1 MILAPGTAAPG
12 FDLVDQ
18 FGAPARLGDF
28 LERGPVALVFF
39 PLAFSRGC
47 QGELCELRDRLDL
60 FEEAGVQLVGVSVDS
75 KYALRAW
82 AEEQSYGF
90 PLLSDFWPHGATA
103 QAYGAFLPERGYAT
117 RATFVIGADGRIA
130 ASFAVGPGEARPIE
144 AYRDA
149 IAAVASR

>member
-1 MILAPGTAAPG
+1 MILAPGTEAPE
-12 FDLVDQ
+12 FELADQ
-18 FGAPARLGDF
+18 HGAPTRLGD
-28 LERGPVALVFF
+28 LLRRGPVALVFF

-60 FEEAGVQLVGVSVDS
+60 FEDAGVQLVGVSVDS

-90 PLLSDFWPHGATA
+90 PLLSDFWPHGETA
-103 QAYGAFLPERGYAT
+103 RAYGAFLPERGFAT
-117 RATFVIGADGRIA
+117 RATFLVGADGRVA

-149 IAAVASR
+149 IAAHASR

>member
-1 MILAPGTAAPG
+1 MILAPGAIAPE

-18 FGAPARLGDF
+18 FGAPNRLADH
-28 LERGPVALVFF
+28 LARGPVALVFF

-60 FEEAGVQLVGVSVDS
+60 FVEAGVQLVGVSVDS
-75 KYALRAW
+75 KYALKAW
-82 AEEQSYGF
+82 AEEQAYAF
-90 PLLSDFWPHGATA
+90 PLLSDFWPHGAVA

-117 RATFVIGADGRIA
+117 RATFVIGADGRVA
-130 ASFAVGPGEARPIE
+130 ASFAVGPGEARRLD

-149 IAAVASR
+149 IAAL